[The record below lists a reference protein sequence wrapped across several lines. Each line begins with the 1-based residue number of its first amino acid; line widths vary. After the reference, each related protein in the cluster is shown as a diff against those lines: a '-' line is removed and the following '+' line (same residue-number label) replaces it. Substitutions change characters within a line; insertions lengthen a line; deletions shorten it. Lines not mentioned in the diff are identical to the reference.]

1 MWHKSCHQAV
11 EHGGTLLSAEKP
23 VQRTPFWILG
33 KLLCGNFHQ
42 PVHLY
47 SCFRTL
53 FATLL
58 RLHSYSFGRN
68 TFLANHFCEAFGGAP
83 FVGRAYLRG
92 ACVPHAF

>member
-47 SCFRTL
+47 SFFRSETL
-53 FATLL
+53 FL
-58 RLHSYSFGRN
+58 RIIFAKLS
-68 TFLANHFCEAFGGAP
+68 GGAP
-83 FVGRAYLRG
+83 YVSRAYLRG
-92 ACVPHAF
+92 AFVPHAF